1 MMYQLFLKLFR
12 DSCNFHRFK
21 RYSASL
27 QDFGE
32 TETSEDI
39 FIKLHKWYKHRNTF
53 ICTLFDSTSLFKSTH
68 SLHICSSGWCWMS
81 FSEWQRPA
89 LRQTRVQDVVP
100 LRPPLNPPLR
110 ETFSSTSIHPH
121 FFYIRLDSFSWKGC
135 EPQPWKISTN
145 KFPPTRKSPNGI
157 FGNETRQPLA
167 KFKNTWTEKKGKS
180 RGILKGGCL
189 ETVLKAVG
197 RTMSVSD
204 ENLN

>member
-1 MMYQLFLKLFR
+1 MPVMVMMYQLFLKLFR

-39 FIKLHKWYKHRNTF
+39 FIKLHKWYKHRNTRYLVQHYITF
-53 ICTLFDSTSLFKSTH
+53 VTHLLFWLVLNVF
-68 SLHICSSGWCWMS
+68 C
-81 FSEWQRPA
+81 EWQSPA

-100 LRPPLNPPLR
+100 LSPPLNPPLR

-135 EPQPWKISTN
+135 EPQPWKISTK

-157 FGNETRQPLA
+157 FGNETRHPPA
-167 KFKNTWTEKKGKS
+167 KLKIHGRRKRKRKS
-180 RGILKGGCL
+180 RCL
-189 ETVLKAVG
+189 FKKVKEVFG
-197 RTMSVSD
+197 DSR
-204 ENLN
+204 

>member
-1 MMYQLFLKLFR
+1 MVMPVMVMPVMVMPVKTFCYKTAQMIQTPHQY
-12 DSCNFHRFK
+12 FH
-21 RYSASL
+21 
-27 QDFGE
+27 
-32 TETSEDI
+32 
-39 FIKLHKWYKHRNTF
+39 
-53 ICTLFDSTSLFKSTH
+53 
-68 SLHICSSGWCWMS
+68 LHIIWFNITLQIHTFFTHLLFWLVLNV

-110 ETFSSTSIHPH
+110 ETFSSTFIHPH

-135 EPQPWKISTN
+135 EPQPWKINTN
-145 KFPPTRKSPNGI
+145 KFPPTRKSPNDI
-157 FGNETRQPLA
+157 FGNETRHPLA
-167 KFKNTWTEKKGKS
+167 KIKNTWTTEKKGKS

-197 RTMSVSD
+197 RTMSVSG